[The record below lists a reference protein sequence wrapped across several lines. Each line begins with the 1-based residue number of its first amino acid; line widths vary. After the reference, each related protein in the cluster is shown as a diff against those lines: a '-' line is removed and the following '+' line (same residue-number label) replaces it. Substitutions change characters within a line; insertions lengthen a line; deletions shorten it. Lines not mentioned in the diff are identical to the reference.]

1 MQINTTV
8 ADTVRA
14 EMARRR
20 VTQGQIAA
28 KLHLSQAA
36 VSRRLNGDVAF
47 NADELIEIAR
57 VIRVPVSVLFG
68 EHANPSPVDAPP
80 PTAAST
86 GDSSLST
93 YRAA

>member
-1 MQINTTV
+1 
-8 ADTVRA
+8 
-14 EMARRR
+14 
-20 VTQGQIAA
+20 
-28 KLHLSQAA
+28 